1 MPRGGHSRSGPRAKA
16 AAERKE
22 RGARTRPHHAKV
34 DRLGAAA
41 ADSSSTPKVSVPKPP
56 PHLTEKQQEFWTY
69 YAPLL
74 AAERRITL
82 KTRDVLARY
91 CIAQAMVKRINE
103 DLEALDALLVLDS
116 VTLTEKV
123 HPLVTT
129 LRQFMQLSRQY
140 DTDLLLNPAADVR
153 APVGAGEDDPRGKPV
168 DPMAKFAKAMKL
180 VKGGRGA

>member
-1 MPRGGHSRSGPRAKA
+1 MPRGGHSRSGPRAKS

-22 RGARTRPHHAKV
+22 QGARTRPHHAKV

-41 ADSSSTPKVSVPKPP
+41 ADVAAPVVVPAPP
-56 PHLTEKQQEFWTY
+56 PHLTEKQQAFWEY

-91 CIAQAMVKRINE
+91 CIAQAMVKRLNE
-103 DLEALDALLVLDS
+103 DLEALDALLVVDPVS
-116 VTLTEKV
+116 ATEKV

-153 APVGAGEDDPRGKPV
+153 APVGAGEDDSKGRPV
-168 DPMAKFAKAMKL
+168 DPMAKFTKRMQL
-180 VKGGRGA
+180 VKGGRGT